1 MNVPIP
7 ASYRMPRV
15 KPLAPL
21 FLLLTTALLAQSPGV
36 PPPIPGTTP
45 RPEPTEREKEE
56 EIPPEA
62 PAEPESEEPWGI
74 EDELKDRLGRQ
85 AERYREYALRFTC
98 TETVRSAK
106 YDGSGEATN
115 EESRRYAYL
124 LDIASDVTGFREV
137 RQRMKPDG
145 TVRNDE
151 VKDEEPFPPAYGWVF
166 LFSSFNQPYFTYRHL
181 GERFEGF
188 DWVYEIEFRGALP
201 FTDGKDI
208 RQWEG
213 VALVDAVTM
222 SPIEI
227 HAEPS
232 RQKERV
238 KAIYDQWRRAFS
250 LAGIK
255 FAPRPFGYRC
265 RVIFQL
271 RQDRLAFPTELRYDT
286 FRAVSPKRNEPWRAS
301 SRSYADYKFFRI
313 ASTEK
318 PETPEK

>member
-1 MNVPIP
+1 MSPIIL
-7 ASYRMPRV
+7 RV
-15 KPLAPL
+15 KTSGAFLVL
-21 FLLLTTALLAQSPGV
+21 FLSSTLLAQSPGS
-36 PPPIPGTTP
+36 PPPIPMPAP
-45 RPEPTEREKEE
+45 RPPESEREKEE
-56 EIPPEA
+56 EVPLEEPPIDEG
-62 PAEPESEEPWGI
+62 SDEPWGI
-74 EDELKDRLGRQ
+74 EENLQLRLKGQ

-106 YDGSGEATN
+106 YDGSGEATS
-115 EESRRYAYL
+115 EQSRRYAYL
-124 LDIASDVTGFREV
+124 LDIASDIAGFREV
-137 RQRMKPDG
+137 RQRMREDG

-166 LFSSFNQPYFTYRHL
+166 LFSDFNQPYFSYRHR

-232 RQKERV
+232 RQKERI
-238 KAIYDQWRRAFS
+238 KAIYDRWRRAFS

-265 RVIFQL
+265 NVLFQL

-286 FRAVSPKRNEPWRAS
+286 FRAVSSRRNEPWQAS
-301 SRSYADYKFFRI
+301 SRSYTDYKFFRT

-318 PETPEK
+318 PETPK